1 MLAAQEISEGLRRAM
16 GDRGKRKFVQS
27 VELQVNL
34 RDIDLKKPENRFT
47 ETVELP
53 RGLGSRPRRVAVIA
67 GGALAVEA
75 RKSANIDKVLE
86 REEVEL
92 LVGNKKAAKKL
103 AREYDYFLV
112 DTSLISLAARALGS
126 ALGYV
131 GKAPVPVPAGTDID
145 AMAARYKR
153 SVTVRVRKNPQA
165 NCVIGT
171 EEMPIDHLLENA
183 QAVLNRVVERLPKRW
198 ANVQSVYLK
207 LSMGEPVRLSVR
219 R

>member
-1 MLAAQEISEGLRRAM
+1 MLAAQEISEGLRKAM
-16 GDRGKRKFVQS
+16 GGAKKRKFVQS
-27 VELQVNL
+27 VELQVNF
-34 RDIDLKKPENRFT
+34 RDMDLKKPENRFT

-75 RKSANIDKVLE
+75 RKSSNVDRVFE
-86 REEVEL
+86 REEIEL
-92 LVGNKKAAKKL
+92 LVGNKKAAKRL

-112 DTSLISLAARALGS
+112 DTALISLTARALGS
-126 ALGYV
+126 ALGFV

-145 AMAARYKR
+145 AMAARYRR

-165 NCVIGT
+165 NCVIGS
-171 EEMPIDHLLENA
+171 EDMPVEHLLENA

-198 ANVQSVYLK
+198 ANVQSVHLK
-207 LSMGEPVRLSVR
+207 LSMGEPVRLPVR
-219 R
+219 Q